1 MEVICIWGGGRKS
14 ITPVQMPEMG
24 WGIND
29 AAGPHF
35 PLRDQY
41 SILPLMSIPE
51 SVGLIATTPQTGREG
66 GIGMGFGSANWLL
79 GWKVTL
85 EV

>member
-41 SILPLMSIPE
+41 GILPLMSIPE
-51 SVGLIATTPQTGREG
+51 SVSLIATTPQTGREG
-66 GIGMGFGSANWLL
+66 GIGTGFSSANWLL